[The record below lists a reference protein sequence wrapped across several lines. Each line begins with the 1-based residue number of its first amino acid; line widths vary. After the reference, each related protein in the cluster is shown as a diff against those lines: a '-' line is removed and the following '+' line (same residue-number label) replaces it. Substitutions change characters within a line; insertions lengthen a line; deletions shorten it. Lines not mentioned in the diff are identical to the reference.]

1 MRLLGNRIMPNPAI
15 AMAVDKDN
23 VVAQAKAERRRYK
36 RVAIAIQGKVFVPGD
51 ERDASCNIV
60 DLSPGGAQVSCD
72 LALASGTAIVLYID
86 GFGRFEG
93 VVARPLEPNNAP
105 EGHLG
110 IKFNCS
116 ALKRERVAEQLT
128 AYLNKGVV
136 DDASLRRHDRAPT
149 NGLAR
154 FTRANG
160 DIVGCE
166 VLDLSLSGVS
176 LRSDVKPPI
185 GEVVLIGQMAGR
197 VARHHDTGIGI
208 EFVGSPHERNTAER
222 LQTKLSVVR

>member
-1 MRLLGNRIMPNPAI
+1 
-15 AMAVDKDN
+15 MAENEN
-23 VVAQAKAERRRYK
+23 VVAQSKAERRRYK
-36 RVAIAIQGKVFVPGD
+36 RVAINIQGKVFVPGD
-51 ERDASCNIV
+51 ERDASCSIV
-60 DLSPGGAQVSCD
+60 DLSPGGAQVKCE
-72 LALASGTAIVLYID
+72 LGLPAGTAVVLYID

-93 VVARPLEPNNAP
+93 VVARPVEPTSP
-105 EGHLG
+105 PQDHFG
-110 IKFNCS
+110 IKFICS

-136 DDASLRRHDRAPT
+136 EDATLRRHDRAPT
-149 NGLAR
+149 KGLAR

-176 LRSDVKPPI
+176 LKSDVKPPI

-197 VARHHDTGIGI
+197 VARHHESGIGI
-208 EFVGSPHERNTAER
+208 EFVGSPHERATAER

>member
-1 MRLLGNRIMPNPAI
+1 
-15 AMAVDKDN
+15 MANEKEN

-36 RVAIAIQGKVFVPGD
+36 RVAIDIQGKVFVPGD
-51 ERDASCNIV
+51 ERDASCRIV
-60 DLSPGGAQVSCD
+60 DLSPGGAQVACD
-72 LALASGTAIVLYID
+72 LALPAGTSIVLYID

-93 VVARPLEPNNAP
+93 VVARPTDASSQPQ
-105 EGHLG
+105 GHFG
-110 IKFNCS
+110 IKFHCS

-128 AYLNKGVV
+128 VFLNKGVV
-136 DDASLRRHDRAPT
+136 EDASLRRHDRAPT
-149 NGLAR
+149 KGLAR

-166 VLDLSLSGVS
+166 VQDLSLSGVS
-176 LRSDVKPPI
+176 LKTETKPPI

-197 VARHHDTGIGI
+197 VARHHEDGIGI
-208 EFVGSPHERNTAER
+208 EFVGSPHERANVDR

>member
-1 MRLLGNRIMPNPAI
+1 MPYPAV
-15 AMAVDKDN
+15 AMAVDKEN
-23 VVAQAKAERRRYK
+23 VIAQAKAERRRYK
-36 RVAIAIQGKVFVPGD
+36 RVAIDIQGKVFVPGD
-51 ERDASCNIV
+51 ERDASCRII
-60 DLSPGGAQVSCD
+60 DLSPGGAQVACE
-72 LALASGTAIVLYID
+72 LGLPAGTAIVLYID

-93 VVARPLEPNNAP
+93 VVARPVEPGEQP
-105 EGHLG
+105 EGHFG
-110 IKFNCS
+110 IKFSCS

-128 AYLNKGVV
+128 VYMNKGVV
-136 DDASLRRHDRAPT
+136 EDSSLRRHDRAPT
-149 NGLAR
+149 KGLAR

-176 LRSDVKPPI
+176 LRSDMKPPI

-197 VARHHDTGIGI
+197 VARHHADGIGI
-208 EFVGSPHERNTAER
+208 EFVGSPHERANVER

>member
-1 MRLLGNRIMPNPAI
+1 MS
-15 AMAVDKDN
+15 VEKEN

-36 RVAIAIQGKVFVPGD
+36 RVPIDLQGKVFVPGD
-51 ERDASCNIV
+51 ERDASCHIV

-72 LALASGTAIVLYID
+72 LALPAGTTVVLYID

-93 VVARPLEPNNAP
+93 VVARPVEASEQPA
-105 EGHLG
+105 GHFG
-110 IKFNCS
+110 IKFHCS
-116 ALKRERVAEQLT
+116 ALKRERVAEQLM
-128 AYLNKGVV
+128 AYMNKGVV
-136 DDASLRRHDRAPT
+136 EDSALRRHERAPT
-149 NGLAR
+149 KGLAR

-176 LRSDVKPPI
+176 VKSDMKPPI

-197 VARHHDTGIGI
+197 VARHHETGVGI
-208 EFVGSPHERNTAER
+208 EFVGSPHERGTAER

>member
-1 MRLLGNRIMPNPAI
+1 MPGPAV
-15 AMAVDKDN
+15 AMAVDKES

-36 RVAIAIQGKVFVPGD
+36 RVPIDIQGKIFVPGD
-51 ERDASCNIV
+51 ERDASCQIV
-60 DLSPGGAQVSCD
+60 DLSPGGAQVTCT
-72 LALASGTAIVLYID
+72 LGLPAGTAIVLYID

-93 VVARPLEPNNAP
+93 VVARPVEPTQQP
-105 EGHLG
+105 EGYFG

-136 DDASLRRHDRAPT
+136 DDSTLRRHDREPT
-149 NGLAR
+149 KGLAR

-160 DIVGCE
+160 DIIGCE

-176 LRSDVKPPI
+176 LKTETKPPI

-197 VARHHDTGIGI
+197 VARHHEDGIGI
-208 EFVGSPHERNTAER
+208 EFVGSPHERANADR

>member
-1 MRLLGNRIMPNPAI
+1 
-15 AMAVDKDN
+15 MATDKEN

-36 RVAIAIQGKVFVPGD
+36 RVAINIQGKVFVPGD
-51 ERDASCNIV
+51 ERDASCSIV
-60 DLSPGGAQVSCD
+60 DLSPGGAQ
-72 LALASGTAIVLYID
+72 LACEMPLLAGTAVVLYID

-93 VVARPLEPNNAP
+93 VVARPIDPASQP
-105 EGHLG
+105 EGRFG

-136 DDASLRRHDRAPT
+136 DESTLRRHERAPSK
-149 NGLAR
+149 GLAR

-176 LRSDVKPPI
+176 LRSDMKPPI

-197 VARHHDTGIGI
+197 VARHHDSGIGI
-208 EFVGSPHERNTAER
+208 EFVGSPHERATPER
-222 LQTKLSVVR
+222 LQTKLKVVVG